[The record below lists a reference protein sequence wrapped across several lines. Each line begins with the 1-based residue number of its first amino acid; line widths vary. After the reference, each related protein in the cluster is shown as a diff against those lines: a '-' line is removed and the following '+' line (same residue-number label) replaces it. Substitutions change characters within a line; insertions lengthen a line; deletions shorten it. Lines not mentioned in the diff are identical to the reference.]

1 MKPDSFSKVGVDA
14 DLVAYSCS
22 FATQEK
28 TKGDLHNAID
38 ELIGYVVSSTVVFA
52 GEGNVSGYLTGS
64 DNFRF
69 DVAKTYPY
77 KGNRKETE
85 KPKWL
90 ADSREYMQDKYGFG
104 VTVGCETDDKLA
116 EEATSYYDPDAYV
129 IASLDKD
136 MFTIPGYKFNWRKG
150 TFEYSTK
157 HDALKFFYTQLL
169 TGDTADNIVGLYRVG
184 PRKAEKILDGALSE
198 VEMYTR
204 VLKAYSES
212 PTLVGDPEER
222 IVENGRLLHL
232 CRYEGEIW
240 KPPV

>member
-1 MKPDSFSKVGVDA
+1 MKPDSFSKVGIDA
-14 DLVAYSCS
+14 DLIAYSCS
-22 FATQEK
+22 FSAQDK
-28 TKGDLHNAID
+28 GLGDLHNAID
-38 ELIGYVVSSTVVFA
+38 DLINYIISSTVVFPTPT
-52 GEGNVSGYLTGS
+52 NVSGYLTGS

-77 KGNRKETE
+77 KGNRKEAE

-90 ADSREYMQDKYGFG
+90 EDSREYMQDKYNFSVTLGF
-104 VTVGCETDDKLA
+104 ETDDKLA

-150 TFEYSTK
+150 TFDYSTK

-169 TGDTADNIVGLYRVG
+169 TGDTADNIVGLYRIG

-212 PTLVGDPEER
+212 PTLVGDPEGR

-240 KPPV
+240 EPPI